1 MSQHP
6 RDVLHAR
13 TGPRA
18 LPVCDHYCGT
28 AALIAKSLAL
38 QSRLGPV
45 FDVTADC
52 EDGAA
57 VGAEAAHAAMV
68 AGWVMSPE
76 NRHDRLGARPHDPQH
91 RAFEADL
98 ETLIGVA
105 GRRLAFLTIPKVD
118 VIADLD
124 ATDRLCTRLEDRAGL
139 GRRIPLQVLVE
150 SPRALR
156 DVDAFAAH
164 PRVEAISFGLMDYV
178 SSFGGAV
185 PGDAMQSPAQFDH
198 PLLSTALTEI
208 ALACHAHG
216 KVPSHGV
223 TLSIGDGSAA
233 GADALQA
240 ATRFGFLRKW
250 SIHPVQIEPIVA
262 AFRPPLAQVGEA
274 GEILLAARSA
284 GWGPIKYKDQLH
296 DRASYRLWWQV
307 LERARLTGAPI
318 DAAVTA
324 AFFQET
330 P

>member
-105 GRRLAFLTIPKVD
+105 GRRIAFLTIPKVD
-118 VIADLD
+118 AIADLD

-164 PRVEAISFGLMDYV
+164 PRV
-178 SSFGGAV
+178 
-185 PGDAMQSPAQFDH
+185 
-198 PLLSTALTEI
+198 
-208 ALACHAHG
+208 
-216 KVPSHGV
+216 
-223 TLSIGDGSAA
+223 
-233 GADALQA
+233 
-240 ATRFGFLRKW
+240 
-250 SIHPVQIEPIVA
+250 HPVQIEPIVA